1 MTGFEFGLIPVAII
15 IGFALT
21 QILTCWGQVVREW
34 ASLQNPGL
42 FLSFTVFA
50 MAGILSHFVGD
61 WAFRDVGL
69 SYGQLVLIILPTLSM
84 ILSISVILPSD
95 GEFPSDLREHYF
107 TYVRRSSGLMGL
119 GVLLSVVPDLLPGAA
134 NTPETWMVGAV
145 LVPLG
150 CMAAVRRKVVHVLSH
165 VALWAMMLLQ
175 MSSLTSFGS
184 IR

>member
-21 QILTCWGQVVREW
+21 RILTCWGQVVRRWSE
-34 ASLQNPGL
+34 LQNLGL

-61 WAFRDVGL
+61 WAYREIDLHFGL
-69 SYGQLVLIILPTLSM
+69 LVLIILPTLSM
-84 ILSISVILPSD
+84 VLAISVILPSD

-107 TYVRRSSGLMGL
+107 TYARKSSGLFGI
-119 GVLLSVVPDLLPGAA
+119 GVLLSIVPDLDPGAV
-134 NTPETWMVGAV
+134 NTPEPWMVGAV
-145 LVPLG
+145 LIPLG
-150 CMAAVRRKVVHVLSH
+150 CMAALRRKVVHVLAH
-165 VALWAMMLLQ
+165 LALWAMMLLQ

-184 IR
+184 IQ